1 MKDTKPKEPSN
12 GDLFA
17 SQVNEGEEG
26 EGNTTLKPG
35 HGLRAAYRRAEA
47 AQKAAALTDESST
60 PTEPFQE
67 ENNGSTGAST
77 TVTAT
82 AATMITDPAATRR
95 KGDGLKA
102 AQKRAQEA
110 LESAEKRLVKWADEL
125 REAPNEALRCAL
137 FTARNR
143 NVKREQ
149 LKGFEVSSYGKTR
162 VVYTGEELRQDDLDV
177 WLQVLHLARHQE
189 LGTPIRFSPAQ
200 MKKDLKWPY
209 GVKHTSRLMT
219 ILTRLKATA
228 VQFHSERLGK
238 GVVLSLVRK
247 FEYTDGFDTPGKRG
261 DDEWTVELEPEIA
274 TLFGG
279 GFYSTRLEWQQRMAL
294 PGNLAK
300 WLHGFYASHSE
311 PYALHADTLLKHA
324 GSKVSTPGKARQM
337 VKEALNELVTVGFFN
352 EAHCDRSGIVTV
364 ERNRR
369 LPTKTAK

>member
-1 MKDTKPKEPSN
+1 VKDTQPERSNN

-17 SQVNEGEEG
+17 NQSGGAGEAE
-26 EGNTTLKPG
+26 TAALKPG
-35 HGLRAAYRRAEA
+35 HGMKAAMRRAAAAKQA
-47 AQKAAALTDESST
+47 AQLAEDSST
-60 PTEPFQE
+60 LQASELEP
-67 ENNGSTGAST
+67 A
-77 TVTAT
+77 VTAT
-82 AATMITDPAATRR
+82 PSDTPSPSSNSQKVKSPALVRPGA
-95 KGDGLKA
+95 GLKA
-102 AQKRAQEA
+102 AQQRAKVAKENA
-110 LESAEKRLVKWADEL
+110 DKRLGKWADEL

-143 NVKREQ
+143 NVKRDQ
-149 LKGFEVSSYGKTR
+149 IKGLEVSSYGSAR
-162 VVYTGEELRQDDLDV
+162 VIYTGEELRQDDLDV
-177 WLQVLHLARHQE
+177 WLQVLHLARLQE
-189 LGTPIRFSPAQ
+189 LGEPIRFSPAQ

-209 GVKHTSRLMT
+209 GVKHTARLMT
-219 ILTRLKATA
+219 ILTRLKTTA

-279 GFYSTRLEWQQRMAL
+279 GFYSTRIEWEQRMAL

-311 PYALHADTLLKHA
+311 PYALHVDTLIKHA

-337 VKEALNELVTVGFFN
+337 VKEALNELVTVGFFK
-352 EAHCDRSGIVTV
+352 EAVCDRAGKVTV
-364 ERNRR
+364 IRNKA
-369 LPTKTAK
+369 LPKNPA

>member
-1 MKDTKPKEPSN
+1 MKDTKPDEPTN

-17 SQVNEGEEG
+17 NQIGEVEGSSPP
-26 EGNTTLKPG
+26 KPG
-35 HGLRAAYRRAEA
+35 HGLKAARRRAEA
-47 AQKAAALTDESST
+47 ANKAAELTEDSSMPFGADQDER
-60 PTEPFQE
+60 
-67 ENNGSTGAST
+67 NRSTGAHSAGSAPD
-77 TVTAT
+77 VKK
-82 AATMITDPAATRR
+82 AAEPTPRR
-95 KGDGLKA
+95 QGDGLKA

-110 LESAEKRLVKWADEL
+110 QENAEKRLSKWAEEL

-149 LKGFEVSSYGKTR
+149 LKAYEVSSYGNSK
-162 VVYTGEELRQDDLDV
+162 VFYTGEELRQDDLDV
-177 WLQVLHLARHQE
+177 WLQVLHLARLQE

-209 GVKHTSRLMT
+209 GVKHTARLMT

-228 VQFHSERLGK
+228 VQFHSERLAK
-238 GVVLSLVRK
+238 GVFLSLVRK
-247 FEYTDGFDTPGKRG
+247 FEYTEGFDTPGKRG

-274 TLFGG
+274 TLFGS

-311 PYALHADTLLKHA
+311 PYALHAETLLKHA

-337 VKEALNELVTVGFFN
+337 VKEALNELVTVGFLK
-352 EAHCDRSGIVTV
+352 EAHCDRSGKVTV
-364 ERNRR
+364 ERNKG
-369 LPTKTAK
+369 LSKKTAT